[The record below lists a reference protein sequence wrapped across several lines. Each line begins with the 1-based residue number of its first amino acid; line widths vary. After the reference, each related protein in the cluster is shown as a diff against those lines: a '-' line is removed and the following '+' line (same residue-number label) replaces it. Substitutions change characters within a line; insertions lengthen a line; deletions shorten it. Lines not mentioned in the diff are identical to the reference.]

1 MHDSSGVPPALQY
14 LIYFGVIGLL
24 GYIQEKTRLVPRASN
39 LKSLRDPPR
48 RTVMEATVQARH
60 AEIVRLA
67 YSNLPTIV
75 PGLIRSELEDRAI
88 LSMPVVLHECRR
100 PRRTLS
106 SARLARRTMIWPH
119 RARGRTASRPIVDH
133 GTLYLTRDEFMFASA
148 TRRRRYSLDELTHLS
163 STASGIAVATRGSGA
178 LSFFGGI
185 DNTTIRFSVEP
196 GPGEYWPGIVFEL
209 RFTGYEVEEIVHILL
224 SSSTLAST

>member
-1 MHDSSGVPPALQY
+1 
-14 LIYFGVIGLL
+14 
-24 GYIQEKTRLVPRASN
+24 
-39 LKSLRDPPR
+39 
-48 RTVMEATVQARH
+48 
-60 AEIVRLA
+60 
-67 YSNLPTIV
+67 
-75 PGLIRSELEDRAI
+75 
-88 LSMPVVLHECRR
+88 
-100 PRRTLS
+100 
-106 SARLARRTMIWPH
+106 MIWPH

-178 LSFFGGI
+178 LSFFRGI